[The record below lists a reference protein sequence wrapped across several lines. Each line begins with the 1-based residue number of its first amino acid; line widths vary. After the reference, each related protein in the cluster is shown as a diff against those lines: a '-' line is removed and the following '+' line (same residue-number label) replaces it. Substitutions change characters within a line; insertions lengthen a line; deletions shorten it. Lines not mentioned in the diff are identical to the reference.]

1 MARYK
6 PNKGQVLPTT
16 KPKKHRASTLPYVP
30 PADIP
35 DLSVNMD
42 RLPTWQ
48 YSEASRLA
56 GAIRA
61 DYRQMHHHVYEKHLD
76 KSDKEM
82 LNRCLIKQDAARKYL
97 HGREDT
103 APYGAVSSFKN
114 KEQADHMFQQTLD
127 EHKLSIAAWAAKAPN
142 GRRFK
147 MMSSPSKEPIGHG
160 FLLTCDKDSGILSYM
175 ESHQAVLIV
184 EKCDVF
190 ENKNGIKLVTF
201 YPDIQEEQAKPV
213 EKDLRA
219 LLHSTEHYR
228 IKSNARKAFL
238 DSTLNKKTQQE
249 RQTQNTRKELSS
261 SEKSYL
267 EDINKNA
274 SSEYDT
280 QFT

>member
-6 PNKGQVLPTT
+6 PNKDRVLPSSAN
-16 KPKKHRASTLPYVP
+16 KKHRMHTLPFVP
-30 PADIP
+30 QADIP
-35 DLSVNMD
+35 DLSADMD
-42 RLPTWQ
+42 KLPTWQ

-56 GAIRA
+56 GAVQA
-61 DYRQMHHHVYEKHLD
+61 DYRQMNHHVYEKHLD

-97 HGREDT
+97 HGREDA
-103 APYGAVSSFKN
+103 APYGAVSSFKD
-114 KEQADHMFQQTLD
+114 KERADNMFQQTLD

-160 FLLTCDKDSGILSYM
+160 FLLTCDKDSGTLSYM

-219 LLHSTEHYR
+219 LLHSTEHYH

-238 DSTLNKKTQQE
+238 DSTLSVKTQQE
-249 RQTQNTRKELSS
+249 GQNTRKELSL

-267 EDINKNA
+267 ENINKNA
-274 SSEYDT
+274 SPEYDT